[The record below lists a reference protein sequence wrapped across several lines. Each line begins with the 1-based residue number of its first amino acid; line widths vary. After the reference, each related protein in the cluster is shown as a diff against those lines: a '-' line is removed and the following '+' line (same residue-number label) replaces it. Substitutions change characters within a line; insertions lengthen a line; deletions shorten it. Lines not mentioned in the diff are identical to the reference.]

1 MDATVLRCYGYNVIM
16 QHKLVYAFFPF
27 KVLQCKCSVKTV
39 TFPVT
44 VTQQSPA
51 AVSMDTYQVSMKP
64 MQAQVKTTNASGIA
78 YRISLQRVAARRF
91 RLAQGFFISVLFCAS
106 LHRLNIFLLLKHLI
120 QGT

>member
-16 QHKLVYAFFPF
+16 QHKLYLNFAFFPF
-27 KVLQCKCSVKTV
+27 KVLQCKCSVNTV

-78 YRISLQRVAARRF
+78 LWAIPQAHCGSPD
-91 RLAQGFFISVLFCAS
+91 
-106 LHRLNIFLLLKHLI
+106 H
-120 QGT
+120 